1 MDFITEIDRIIC
13 LENGREVGEVAFPEI
28 ENNIFDINHT
38 FVDESMQGRGVA
50 AQLVRRAII
59 EYIRTAL
66 R

>member
-1 MDFITEIDRIIC
+1 MQFITEKERIFC
-13 LENGREVGEVAFPEI
+13 TENGRKVAEITFPETKSGV
-28 ENNIFDINHT
+28 FDINHT